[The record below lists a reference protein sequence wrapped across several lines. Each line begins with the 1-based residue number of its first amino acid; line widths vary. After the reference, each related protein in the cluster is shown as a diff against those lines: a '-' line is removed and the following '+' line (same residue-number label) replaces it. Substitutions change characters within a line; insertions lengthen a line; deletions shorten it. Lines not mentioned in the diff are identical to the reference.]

1 MGRGRRKSG
10 RSREAVIE
18 WIRLLMRKR
27 DWSGTDLARNAG
39 ISPSTILRA
48 LNQPDY
54 PYVFS
59 SRTLEKIARGA
70 GESVPVQLRDEA
82 AEVGLPNG
90 SHPTKGGWQSP
101 SHPYRH
107 IEVRRVSAL
116 PASSQSKVKV
126 AKAEVVPAPFHLEDD
141 DTAFAFRNPDE
152 ALAPWFRP
160 RALMFATKARDPSG
174 GDLVM
179 LTGKDGRT
187 RVRLLL
193 GINES
198 GLALSR
204 SMPTKEDEKVA
215 FDDIGDI
222 AVIVEVI
229 TD

>member
-1 MGRGRRKSG
+1 MARGRRKSG
-10 RSREAVIE
+10 RSKEAVME

-54 PYVFS
+54 EYVFS
-59 SRTLEKIARGA
+59 ERTLEKIARGA
-70 GESVPVQLRDEA
+70 GEPLPVHLRDHATE
-82 AEVGLPNG
+82 LDQ
-90 SHPTKGGWQSP
+90 SHGDHSKWGWQSP
-101 SHPYRH
+101 AHPDRL
-107 IEVRRVSAL
+107 IKVRSVSAL
-116 PASSQSKVKV
+116 PVSSQSRVKA

-141 DTAFAFRNPDE
+141 DTAFAFRNPDD

-160 RALMFATKARDPSG
+160 RALMFATKARDPTG
-174 GDLVM
+174 GDFVM

-193 GINES
+193 GVSET
-198 GLALSR
+198 GLSLSR
-204 SMPTKEDEKVA
+204 SMPAKEDEKVT
-215 FDDIGDI
+215 FDEIGDI
-222 AVIVEVI
+222 AVIVQVV